1 MFREN
6 EGRISQFRNTDEI
19 TKETTFAK
27 EENREN
33 GENLMKK
40 KYITI
45 FLLILVK
52 GGCVTS
58 VIASGL

>member
-1 MFREN
+1 VFREN